1 MAERIGGD
9 ALRVT
14 RDVGIGATDYPSR
27 ITRHTLRISSGE
39 PDFVRRVEELSGED
53 VFACYQCG
61 KCSAGCPF
69 TSGMDLLPAEVLRLL
84 QLGDERVLS
93 SRSPWVCA
101 SCLACEVRCPKGV
114 DIAKVMEALRL
125 LILRKGETGLT
136 WREIPP
142 GVPQIALVG
151 ATRKL
156 TP

>member
-1 MAERIGGD
+1 MAER
-9 ALRVT
+9 AVE
-14 RDVGIGATDYPSR
+14 
-27 ITRHTLRISSGE
+27 TLRIPSIE
-39 PDFVRRVEELSGED
+39 PGFVRRVEELSGEN

-69 TSGMDLLPAEVLRLL
+69 TSGMDLLPSEVLRLL
-84 QLGDERVLS
+84 QLGDERVLAA
-93 SRSPWVCA
+93 RSPWSCA

-125 LILRKGETGLT
+125 LVLRKGETGLRP
-136 WREIPP
+136 REIPP
-142 GVPQIALVG
+142 DVPQIALVG

>member
-1 MAERIGGD
+1 MN
-9 ALRVT
+9 
-14 RDVGIGATDYPSR
+14 PSP
-27 ITRHTLRISSGE
+27 ITHHPLRISQKE

-69 TSGMDLLPAEVLRLL
+69 TSGMDLLPAAVLRLL
-84 QLGDERVLS
+84 QLGDERVLE

-125 LILRKGETGLT
+125 LVLRKGETGLR
-136 WREIPP
+136 WGEIPP

>member
-1 MAERIGGD
+1 M
-9 ALRVT
+9 
-14 RDVGIGATDYPSR
+14 
-27 ITRHTLRISSGE
+27 
-39 PDFVRRVEELSGED
+39 RRVEELSGEA

-61 KCSAGCPF
+61 KCSAGCTF
-69 TSGMDLLPAEVLRLL
+69 TSGMDLLPAEVMRLL
-84 QLGDERVLS
+84 QLGDERVLKS
-93 SRSPWVCA
+93 VSPWVCA

-125 LILRKGETGLT
+125 LDLRKGETGLR

>member
-1 MAERIGGD
+1 MN
-9 ALRVT
+9 
-14 RDVGIGATDYPSR
+14 PSP
-27 ITRHTLRISSGE
+27 ITHHPLRIPARE
-39 PDFVRRVEELSGED
+39 PDFVRKVEELSGED

-69 TSGMDLLPAEVLRLL
+69 TSGMDLLPAEVIRLL

-125 LILRKGETGLT
+125 LVLRKGETGLT
-136 WREIPP
+136 WQEIPP